1 MATCEILPN
10 ETVIVSGIPG
20 YHDIRIDLGEIN
32 GVRVW
37 TASTRHAGLGDST
50 AVTRCEAV
58 RKYFSHAIGNAEEA
72 AKVYGEAA
80 TAIQTHFPEERPAGL
95 LQQKTPA

>member
-1 MATCEILPN
+1 MVTCEILPN
-10 ETVIVSGIPG
+10 ETVIVSGIHG

-50 AVTRCEAV
+50 AVTRCEAL
-58 RKYFSHAIGNAEEA
+58 RKYFSHAIGNTEEA
-72 AKVYGEAA
+72 RKIYGEAA
-80 TAIQTHFPEERPAGL
+80 TAIQTHFPEERPEGSP
-95 LQQKTPA
+95 QQ